1 MIFIQ
6 FKLCQHSL
14 KKRKE
19 KEPTDGAQDKKN
31 IYVTNRIKI
40 RSNSEFW
47 RIVDVV
53 QAGDGIGVPS
63 IQ

>member
-1 MIFIQ
+1 M
-6 FKLCQHSL
+6 CQHSL

-40 RSNSEFW
+40 RSNSGIW
-47 RIVDVV
+47 RIVQENGIVDVV

-63 IQ
+63 ID